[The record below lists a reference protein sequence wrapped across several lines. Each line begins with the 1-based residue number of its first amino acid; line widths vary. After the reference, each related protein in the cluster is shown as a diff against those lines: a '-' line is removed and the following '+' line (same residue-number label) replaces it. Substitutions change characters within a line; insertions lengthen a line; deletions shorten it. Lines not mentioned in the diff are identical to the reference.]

1 MNRIVRV
8 LKQQPI
14 CYFWLLSM
22 VTAVFFLVGCGAN
35 IDQSVTFYRNEQWSA
50 EINLGTSA
58 EMVALLGSPAEIER
72 ELDGWVT
79 EAKQIGV
86 DASWKSS
93 QEGRTLIYTL
103 EANGTGYDALKEMMF
118 DNRTQITVIE
128 EEGKRHI
135 HFSHPVS
142 RDFLDANR
150 YTITLTG
157 GEIISSNG
165 AVLDRGSVQWVDPS
179 GRMEA
184 VLTEKSRFRIGLW
197 LFILALVA
205 GISGGGWYVWQQ
217 RNQRMAAI
225 PARFCIH
232 CGLSLGPRARFCPNC
247 GQAQA

>member
-1 MNRIVRV
+1 MNRIVQVVKR
-8 LKQQPI
+8 QPSL
-14 CYFWLLSM
+14 YSWLLSM
-22 VTAVFFLVGCGAN
+22 VTVVFFLVGCGAD

-50 EINLGTSA
+50 EIKLGTSA

-72 ELDGWVT
+72 ELDSWVT

-135 HFSHPVS
+135 HFSQPVS

-165 AVLDRGSVQWVDPS
+165 TVLDRGSVQWVDPS

-197 LFILALVA
+197 LLIIALVA
-205 GISGGGWYVWQQ
+205 GIGGGGWYVWQQ
-217 RNQRMAAI
+217 QNQQTAA
-225 PARFCIH
+225 PTRFCIN
-232 CGLSLGPRARFCPNC
+232 CGHSLGPQAQFCPSC
-247 GQAQA
+247 GQSQP